1 MRAYELYETS
11 TRKLK
16 ITLRHLNRLKHIRR
30 SNQQAHNEKMAML
43 PQMYSGERL
52 ADEAEL
58 KDDICDQID
67 TAEIDTKQKRQIET
81 MAINAVKRQQ
91 KN

>member
-1 MRAYELYETS
+1 MRAYELYETQI
-11 TRKLK
+11 RKPQ
-16 ITLRHLNRLKHIRR
+16 ITLRLLNRLKHIRR

-58 KDDICDQID
+58 EDDISQQID
-67 TAEIDTKQKRQIET
+67 KAEMDRHP
-81 MAINAVKRQQ
+81 
-91 KN
+91 